1 MLALEGVRVLDVA
14 SMMAGPYGATL
25 LGDLGA
31 DVIKLE
37 PPNGDESRRIGPRRG
52 TDSGVFVGLNRNK
65 RSLVADLRTEPGRR
79 VLDALLGWADVLVE
93 NLRPEAKGR
102 LGLDWETLHA
112 RNERLV
118 AVSVSTFGSSG
129 PYAGRPGI
137 DPVAQALTGLM
148 SVTGERGGEPLKAGA
163 PVADATASTLVAV
176 GALAALWARERTGS
190 GQLVE
195 VSLIDGMLHA
205 QGPYTGQ
212 YALLGRQ
219 QPRMGN
225 SIDWYAPYNAYRC
238 ADGGFVHV
246 ACFNDKFF
254 GNLCRALER
263 PELADDPRFAT
274 AEARLEHAEELDALV
289 GGHLAGLTR
298 DEALERL
305 WAHDAIAGPV
315 NEYADV
321 FADPQVAHNEMVVEV
336 AHHAGPLKVTG
347 VPVRFSETPGAVRRP
362 PPGLGEHTEEILAE
376 LGLAP

>member
-1 MLALEGVRVLDVA
+1 MLALDGIRVLDVA

-65 RSLVADLRTEPGRR
+65 RSVVADLRTEDGRR
-79 VLDALLGWADVLVE
+79 VLDALIGWADVLVE
-93 NLRPEAKGR
+93 NLRPAAKGR
-102 LGLDWETLHA
+102 LGLDWDTLHA
-112 RNERLV
+112 RNERLI
-118 AVSVSTFGSSG
+118 AVSVSTFGASG

-137 DPVAQALTGLM
+137 DPVAQALTGMM
-148 SVTGERGGEPLKAGA
+148 SVTGPRSGEPLKAGA

-254 GNLCRALER
+254 ANLCRALER
-263 PELADDPRFAT
+263 PELAGDPRFAT
-274 AEARLEHAEELDALV
+274 ADARLEHAEELDALV
-289 GGHLAGLTR
+289 GGCLAAMTR

-336 AHHAGPLKVTG
+336 SHHAGPLKVTG
-347 VPVRFSETPGAVRRP
+347 VPVRLSETPGAVRRP